1 LAEGNE
7 PDAVHSAESAT
18 PEDSAAPHSDAVFIS
33 YASQDASAAERIAG
47 ALRAAGIEVW
57 FDQSEL
63 RGGDAWDASIRRQIK
78 NCALFIPVIS
88 KNTHARGEGYF
99 RLEWKLA
106 VDRSHLMASDLP
118 FLLPVVV
125 DNTSDQEDRVPDRF
139 REVQWTRLP
148 EGANADAFVN
158 RVHRLLSP
166 HTTMPAAA
174 SAQSSAL
181 PRSSAPAAARSTLPA
196 SRWFVRWIAGGL
208 VFIAAGYFVFDKFVP
223 PKHSVPAADNAV
235 TAPVQGK
242 EVSDKSVAVLPFT
255 DMSEKHDQEYFADGV
270 AEEILDLLAKASQL
284 EVIARTSSFS
294 FKGKSDDIPTIA
306 GKLHVA
312 YILEGSVRR
321 SGNRL
326 RVTTQLVR
334 AATGVHMWSE
344 TYDRDLQDIFTVQDE
359 IASAVVAAL
368 KLQLLPSQPLVSTHQ
383 TTNQEAYAHYLRGL
397 QLVRQDS
404 RDDDRRAVDEF
415 AAAIGLDPGYAAAYA
430 GLADS
435 TYRAADQNGDEATFR
450 RAVEAAD
457 RSLSLDPELAEGY
470 IARVRIRT
478 GYSHDFAGAQDDAE
492 RAIALSPGDAR
503 AQLAYAYVLI
513 CTGKVT
519 EGIAAERKA
528 LDIDPLNR
536 AAWISLALRVLNSGH
551 YADAEQAGVRA
562 LEISPESV
570 HAQYVLARIYLTE
583 GRVQDALNGF
593 RRIESDGL
601 GGSGVAM
608 AEYTLGH
615 ARESQTTLDRLIAT
629 HSADAAFQIAEV
641 YAWRGD
647 TEQVFHWLDRA
658 YVQRDGGLA
667 TMKTNSILAALRGDA
682 RYKALLGKMNLPE

>member
-7 PDAVHSAESAT
+7 PDAMDSAESAT
-18 PEDSAAPHSDAVFIS
+18 PEVRADPHSDAVFIS
-33 YASQDASAAERIAG
+33 YASQDASAAERIAS
-47 ALRAAGIEVW
+47 ALRAAGIEAW

-148 EGANADAFVN
+148 GGANADAFVK
-158 RVHRLLSP
+158 RVHRLLSLGA
-166 HTTMPAAA
+166 TMPAAT

-181 PRSSAPAAARSTLPA
+181 PPPSTGPAAVRSTLSA
-196 SRWFVRWIAGGL
+196 SRSFVRWVAGL
-208 VFIAAGYFVFDKFVP
+208 VFIAAGYFVVDKFLP
-223 PKHSVPAADNAV
+223 PRHSVPAAEKAV

-242 EVSDKSVAVLPFT
+242 EVSDKSVAVLPFI
-255 DMSEKHDQEYFADGV
+255 DMSEKHDQEYFGDGV

-312 YILEGSVRR
+312 YILEGSVRS
-321 SGNRL
+321 SGKRL

-334 AATGVHMWSE
+334 ASTGVHMWSE
-344 TYDRDLQDIFTVQDE
+344 TYDRDLKDIFTIQDE

-368 KLQLLPSQPLVSTHQ
+368 KLQLLSSQPFVSTHR
-383 TTNQEAYAHYLRGL
+383 TASQEAYTHYLRGL
-397 QLVRQDS
+397 QLVRRDS
-404 RDDDRRAVDEF
+404 HDDDRQAAGEF
-415 AAAIGLDPGYAAAYA
+415 AAAIDLDPDYAAAYA

-435 TYRAADQNGDEATFR
+435 TYRVADDNGDEATFR

-457 RSLSLDPELAEGY
+457 RSLSLDPELPEGY
-470 IARVRIRT
+470 IARARIRV
-478 GYSHDFAGAQDDAE
+478 GYSHDFAGARADAE
-492 RAIALSPGDAR
+492 QALALSPGDAR
-503 AQLAYAYVLI
+503 AQLAYAYVMI
-513 CTGKVT
+513 CSGRTT
-519 EGIAAERKA
+519 EGIAAETKA
-528 LDIDPLNR
+528 LEIDPLNL
-536 AAWISLALRVLNSGH
+536 AAWISLALRLLNSGH
-551 YADAEQAGVRA
+551 PADAEQAGVRA
-562 LEISPESV
+562 LEIRPESV
-570 HAQYVLARIYLTE
+570 HGQYVLARIYLSE
-583 GRVQDALNGF
+583 GRVQDALNRF
-593 RRIESDGL
+593 HRIESDGL

-608 AEYTLGH
+608 AEYTMGH
-615 ARESQTTLDRLIAT
+615 ARESQAALDRLIAA
-629 HSADAAFQIAEV
+629 HSADAAYQIAEV

-647 TEQVFHWLDRA
+647 TEQAFRWLDRA
-658 YVQRDGGLA
+658 YVQRDGGL
-667 TMKTNSILAALRGDA
+667 TTIKTNPILASLRNDA